1 MHIDNRVSSLEAARK
16 FLSEYECVTI
26 NLPQHAI
33 RKVKFLSKNLI
44 LTKPQHFHEF
54 FTPKNRQFSR
64 QIKDEFLDKKISN
77 SVLSK
82 LDFWR

>member
-54 FTPKNRQFSR
+54 FTQIFFDHFSR
-64 QIKDEFLDKKISN
+64 EIKVVN
-77 SVLSK
+77 S
-82 LDFWR
+82 